1 MDSPADIASIG
12 HDADA
17 LEAFYR
23 EHVGAVQRFV
33 ARRVADPER
42 AADLTSDIF
51 LAAIDAA
58 ADYRSARGAP
68 VAWLFGIA
76 RHVVADDA
84 RRRARELRAVSR
96 LAGRRPLQPDALARA
111 RERIDAE
118 RESRRLYAALARL
131 PAGQRAVFELVAIDG
146 LPLHEAAR
154 ALGLQPVTAR
164 VRLHRARRTMHAHL
178 AAPTQLEPPGHTS
191 RSSCET
197 TASAPRTTAQE
208 ALS

>member
-1 MDSPADIASIG
+1 MKPTPEPTAIG
-12 HDADA
+12 TDPDA

-23 EHVGAVQRFV
+23 EHVAAVQRFV

-42 AADLTSDIF
+42 AADLTADIF
-51 LAAIDAA
+51 LAALDAA
-58 ADYRSARGAP
+58 GSYRPARGAP

-84 RRRARELRAVSR
+84 RHRARELRAVSR
-96 LAGRRPLQPDALARA
+96 LGGRRPLQPDALARA

-118 RESRRLYAALARL
+118 REARRLYAALHRL
-131 PAGQRAVFELVAIDG
+131 PAGQRAVFELVALDG
-146 LPLHEAAR
+146 LDLQEAAR

-164 VRLHRARRTMHAHL
+164 VRLHRARRTMQ
-178 AAPTQLEPPGHTS
+178 TQLGLAGPASPQAPNAGVDADAPPARPTS
-191 RSSCET
+191 
-197 TASAPRTTAQE
+197 PQE